1 MPEELLFVRIVQQAQ
16 KERKYIEELQRKAE
30 ENQIRVAADRE
41 RRRQERIRQRI
52 KEILLVVALLPITFI
67 AFKVLVFLRLCF

>member
-1 MPEELLFVRIVQQAQ
+1 MPEELLFLEIIQKAQ
-16 KERKYIEELQRKAE
+16 EEERYLEELQRKAE
-30 ENQIRVAADRE
+30 ENQRRVAEDRE
-41 RRRQERIRQRI
+41 RRKQERIRQRI

>member
-1 MPEELLFVRIVQQAQ
+1 MPEELIFVRIVQQAQ

>member
-1 MPEELLFVRIVQQAQ
+1 MPEELLFVQMVHKAQ
-16 KERKYIEELQRKAE
+16 EEKKYLEELQRKAE
-30 ENQIRVAADRE
+30 ENQIRVAEDRE

-52 KEILLVVALLPITFI
+52 KEILLVIALLPITFI